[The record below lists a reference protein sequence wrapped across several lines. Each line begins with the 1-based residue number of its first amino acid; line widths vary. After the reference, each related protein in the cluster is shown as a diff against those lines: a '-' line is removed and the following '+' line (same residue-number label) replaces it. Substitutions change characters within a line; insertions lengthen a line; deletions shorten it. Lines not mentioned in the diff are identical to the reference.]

1 MEEVVVELWPIGA
14 TPHGGPLEMR
24 MPVLS
29 ADDLERTLSE
39 IVRRLRKARSPSA
52 IYVFG
57 SYAYGS
63 PRSHSRRRP
72 ERGR

>member
-1 MEEVVVELWPIGA
+1 
-14 TPHGGPLEMR
+14 MR
-24 MPVLS
+24 VSVLS
-29 ADDLERTLSE
+29 AEDLERTLSE

-57 SYAYGS
+57 SNAYGS